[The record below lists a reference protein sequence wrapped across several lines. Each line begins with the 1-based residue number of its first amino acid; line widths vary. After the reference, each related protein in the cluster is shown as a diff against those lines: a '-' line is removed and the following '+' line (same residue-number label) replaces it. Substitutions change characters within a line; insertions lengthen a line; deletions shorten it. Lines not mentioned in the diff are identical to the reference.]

1 MSDENEDIVYAALG
15 FGFGIWSFFH
25 GFKRLRRKRLIQ
37 NTPTSTIRGLAMGL
51 VEIYG
56 KTSAPHILISPLVKA
71 KCVLYKF
78 TVEEYRKSGKSGH
91 WVTIA
96 SGDSFAS
103 PFWVDDG
110 TGKMMVF
117 PKGAE
122 MLWPRDY
129 YFQNGFGKQVPAE
142 LINFLE
148 GRGISW
154 SSWFGQKQLRF
165 SEWHILDGQMAYVL
179 GSAQKP
185 DENFADSRKK
195 ELLKRLD
202 ELKGSP
208 ERMKV
213 VDTNK
218 DGNISMEEWDV
229 AVEKVEQE
237 VVTQAIKNSSVND
250 PLDVFIAKG
259 KHEKIFIISDQSER
273 EVIQKLSWETVL
285 SIFGGAALSL
295 ATLAYLLFRLKM
307 VLGY

>member
-25 GFKRLRRKRLIQ
+25 GFMRLRRKRLIQ

-56 KTSAPHILISPLVKA
+56 KTSVPHVLISPLAKA

-78 TVEEYRKSGKSGH
+78 TIEEHQGSGKSSR

-110 TGKMMVF
+110 TGKIMVF

-122 MLWPRDY
+122 MIWPRDY
-129 YFQNGFGKQVPAE
+129 FFHNGLGKQVPAE
-142 LINFLE
+142 LISFLE

-154 SSWFGQKQLRF
+154 SSWFGQKQLQF
-165 SEWHILDGQMAYVL
+165 SEWYILDGQTAYVL
-179 GSAQKP
+179 GSAQKRE
-185 DENFADSRKK
+185 ENFVDSQKK
-195 ELLKRLD
+195 ELLKRLE

-208 ERMKV
+208 ERMKA
-213 VDTNK
+213 VDTNQ

-229 AVEKVEQE
+229 AVGKVEQE
-237 VVTQAIKNSSVND
+237 VLSQAIKNSSVED

-259 KHEKIFIISDQSER
+259 KHEKIFIISDQSEK
-273 EVIQKLSWETVL
+273 EVIQKLSWETAL